1 MNKSQTPRYIIF
13 GLIFTWALYSIWPSI
28 EFQTLSQEKK
38 ETMREEGT
46 MDILEDKVTVS
57 YTHLTLPTILLV

>member
-1 MNKSQTPRYIIF
+1 MNKSQTPRYIII

-28 EFQTLSQEKK
+28 QFQTLSEEKK

-46 MDILEDKVTVS
+46 MDILEDKV
-57 YTHLTLPTILLV
+57 IID